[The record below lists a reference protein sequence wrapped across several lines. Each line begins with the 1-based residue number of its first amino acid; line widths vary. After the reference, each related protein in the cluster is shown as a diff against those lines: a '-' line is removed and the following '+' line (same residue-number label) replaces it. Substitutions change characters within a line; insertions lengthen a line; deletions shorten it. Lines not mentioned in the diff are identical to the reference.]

1 MADLLTDVLRIM
13 IADDHEIFR
22 HGLRDILEEDGDI
35 YVVAEASDGEAA
47 VGLAHELYPS
57 KLDLVLMDI
66 EMPGMD
72 GIEAT
77 RRILTELPGLP
88 IIALTASIADH
99 DLIESARAG
108 MVGFLTKGL
117 SPTVILNALR
127 DFRRVGALPMSRTM
141 AATLLAYYREAISSQ
156 ISTGA
161 TSATQV
167 DRPEILTAR
176 EREVIKLLTDGA
188 TDREIALR
196 LSIAERTVRVHLQS
210 IFRKVGA
217 RNRTEAV
224 ERYRASRGDG

>member
-1 MADLLTDVLRIM
+1 
-13 IADDHEIFR
+13 
-22 HGLRDILEEDGDI
+22 
-35 YVVAEASDGEAA
+35 
-47 VGLAHELYPS
+47 
-57 KLDLVLMDI
+57 
-66 EMPGMD
+66 
-72 GIEAT
+72 
-77 RRILTELPGLP
+77 
-88 IIALTASIADH
+88 
-99 DLIESARAG
+99 

-156 ISTGA
+156 IRTGA
-161 TSATQV
+161 TSATPV